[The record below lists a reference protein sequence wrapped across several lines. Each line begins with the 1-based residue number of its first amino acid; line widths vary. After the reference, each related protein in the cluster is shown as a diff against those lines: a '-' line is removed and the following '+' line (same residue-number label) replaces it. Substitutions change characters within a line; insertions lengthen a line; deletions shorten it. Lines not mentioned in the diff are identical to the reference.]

1 MKIKQLSRFM
11 KSYGFQ
17 LLRSGK
23 HLVWGNDQGQK
34 VTTSSTP
41 SCPYA
46 IDNIERDIL
55 RVLKSSQV
63 HVY

>member
-1 MKIKQLSRFM
+1 MKIKQLSRLM

-46 IDNIERDIL
+46 IDNIERDIAGF
-55 RVLKSSQV
+55 
-63 HVY
+63 